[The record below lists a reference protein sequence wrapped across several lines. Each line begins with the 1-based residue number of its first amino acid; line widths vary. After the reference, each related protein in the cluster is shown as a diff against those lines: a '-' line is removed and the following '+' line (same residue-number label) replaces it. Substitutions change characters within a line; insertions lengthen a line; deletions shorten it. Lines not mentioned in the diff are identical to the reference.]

1 MSLLSYGYHAVMLR
15 LSFGKGSIYIRK
27 RSGMG
32 KVKVE
37 NWRLVRWKLKIENW
51 KVGIRIG
58 WFQKTFRSIGGI
70 SRDYRG
76 NVEGISGECRR
87 VIKVKSGLL
96 HKFSTFLFFSAKI
109 CTENLQISKKSCNFV
124 AENRLPRRV
133 RLQGIDMTYWNIAFA
148 NACLS
153 E

>member
-1 MSLLSYGYHAVMLR
+1 MSLLSYGYHTVMLR
-15 LSFGKGSIYIRK
+15 LSFGKGSICIRK
-27 RSGMG
+27 RSGIG

-58 WFQKTFRSIGGI
+58 WFQKNVPFDRGNIGGI
-70 SRDYRG
+70 SR
-76 NVEGISGECRR
+76 ECRR

-109 CTENLQISKKSCNFV
+109 CTENLQISKKCCNFV
-124 AENRLPRRV
+124 AENRSPRRV
-133 RLQGIDMTYWNIAFA
+133 RLPEMDMTYWNIAFA